1 MMDGGDPIWISTINF
16 LQNLSKF
23 KPVTISKEEE
33 VFVDSCVS
41 LRISAKFFGTEV
53 EFDVDNPFTYTL
65 ATLCV
70 DVYMY
75 GCSTLPEPIESF
87 KVEALIPWRGIFK
100 VIADDD
106 YVFAQYKSKHI
117 RTIRLDVELLPLAWS
132 PFDEFHGQV
141 SPLADLD
148 NEGGTNN
155 VSTSFDED
163 SDFLLQSSYEDAET
177 ECDIGR
183 HSFEFVHEDMFGEGF
198 LYSEENGVEEGSIN
212 EEEQQLDA
220 GDYEQ
225 QQTERNAVGVDD
237 DQQQTEGN
245 AADGDYDQQQTDS
258 GNESDEDALSD
269 AASFHFDQDFA
280 VLTSSNDEVGSVKS
294 SGTRT
299 SKKRLNF
306 KVSSSSKVPTKK
318 TAVQTVV
325 DVGSSQPVTQ
335 TAPLHSSQV
344 STQQAQSKSNLG
356 TVAALDI
363 DWSGIVLVLF
373 YGCFCVLIS
382 LMKSTSGYL
391 SAIHPKIKLYI
402 KKIKR
407 NPYFFFPNYKPKSSS
422 LSSSKFFFNQTN
434 PKK

>member
-1 MMDGGDPIWISTINF
+1 M
-16 LQNLSKF
+16 
-23 KPVTISKEEE
+23 E
-33 VFVDSCVS
+33 S
-41 LRISAKFFGTEV
+41 LRINAKFLGTEV
-53 EFDVDNPFTYTL
+53 EFDVDNPSTYTL

-87 KVEALIPWRGIFK
+87 KVEVLIPWRGIFR

-117 RTIRLDVELLPLAWS
+117 RTIILDVELLPLAC
-132 PFDEFHGQV
+132 V
-141 SPLADLD
+141 S
-148 NEGGTNN
+148 EGGTNN

-163 SDFLLQSSYEDAET
+163 SDFLPQSSYEDAET

-198 LYSEENGVEEGSIN
+198 LYGEENGAEEGPIN
-212 EEEQQLDA
+212 EEEQQLKA
-220 GDYEQ
+220 
-225 QQTERNAVGVDD
+225 
-237 DQQQTEGN
+237 GN

-258 GNESDEDALSD
+258 GSESDEDVLSD

-280 VLTSSNDEVGSVKS
+280 VLTSSDDEVATNKATKANITKKAVKS

-306 KVSSSSKVPTKK
+306 KVGSISKVPTKK
-318 TAVQTVV
+318 TAVLNNKLSYMVQNSTAEGVGSSQPVQQTVV

-335 TAPLHSSQV
+335 TAPLHSSQMP
-344 STQQAQSKSNLG
+344 TQQAQSKSNLG

-363 DWSGIVLVLF
+363 DWSGMF
-373 YGCFCVLIS
+373 
-382 LMKSTSGYL
+382 
-391 SAIHPKIKLYI
+391 
-402 KKIKR
+402 
-407 NPYFFFPNYKPKSSS
+407 
-422 LSSSKFFFNQTN
+422 
-434 PKK
+434 